1 MAGTSDHDDRN
12 RQSGGTHIDVV
23 LRAPELIK
31 QMGGGEIPTTRAEK
45 AIQTVRKMLR
55 EKKSTPA

>member
-1 MAGTSDHDDRN
+1 VLTT
-12 RQSGGTHIDVV
+12 SGGTHIDVV

-31 QMGGGEIPTTRAEK
+31 QMGGGDIPTTRAEK

-55 EKKSTPA
+55 EKKSVPA